1 MAQLQQVQPL
11 CSKHRLHLAMLSWLA
26 LAAAAAAAAAAEQ
39 ADCVSKAYCCYSD
52 AGRCDL
58 VSDSGM
64 RSTQDASERQDVTI
78 LLA

>member
-1 MAQLQQVQPL
+1 
-11 CSKHRLHLAMLSWLA
+11 MLSWLA
-26 LAAAAAAAAAAEQ
+26 LAAAAAEQ
-39 ADCVSKAYCCYSD
+39 ADFVSKAYCCYSD